1 MADPGD
7 VDQEA
12 MLRLAVDL
20 ARSAGALLLEG
31 LHRSRTQVDTKSSRT
46 DMVTEMDRTSEA
58 AIVAGLRRA
67 RPDDAVLGEEG
78 GARAGSSGVRWIID
92 PLDGTTNYLYGFPSF
107 AVSIGAELDG
117 QALLGAVHD
126 PVHGETFTALVGE
139 GARRNGQ
146 PLRVGAGV
154 ELATA
159 LVGTGFAYQAE
170 RRAAQAE
177 VLTGVLPQV
186 RDIRRAGAAA
196 LDLCWV
202 ACGRLDAFY
211 EQGLAPWDRAA
222 GSLVAAE
229 AGAWVRAPGAGDDGL
244 PEDLVVAC
252 GPGLEDPLIALL
264 RRAHAEAGGAG
275 S

>member
-139 GARRNGQ
+139 G
-146 PLRVGAGV
+146 
-154 ELATA
+154 
-159 LVGTGFAYQAE
+159 E
-170 RRAAQAE
+170 R
-177 VLTGVLPQV
+177 
-186 RDIRRAGAAA
+186 
-196 LDLCWV
+196 
-202 ACGRLDAFY
+202 
-211 EQGLAPWDRAA
+211 
-222 GSLVAAE
+222 LVAILRTPPFRIQ
-229 AGAWVRAPGAGDDGL
+229 RA
-244 PEDLVVAC
+244 
-252 GPGLEDPLIALL
+252 LEPA
-264 RRAHAEAGGAG
+264 AKP
-275 S
+275 